1 MALTETTGMTKEEKL
16 DFWRLVIE
24 DQEQS
29 GLTVSQYCSANS
41 INRGVFYRWERRLR
55 DTLIMDTNDKYSI
68 TDTPEF
74 VEIETDEESSSKINI
89 PVVKKLRPITTD
101 VNTESTL
108 SIKIKDI
115 DVVVSEST
123 SMDLLE
129 KVIKVLAYA

>member
-41 INRGVFYRWERRLR
+41 INRGVFYCWERRLR

-89 PVVKKLRPITTD
+89 PVVKKLRPVTTD